1 MGGIE
6 KFKQKLDDKPFESVF
21 HSEEWIN
28 HFTKRFA
35 EDGGL
40 EKDFVSEKKTLQG
53 MCTYIT
59 NQARKKATN
68 SHYLCTDI
76 KELFEW
82 AEDYIRAEEP
92 EPKPEPKVK
101 PKANAPKL
109 KLKENDDGQMSLF

>member
-6 KFKQKLDDKPFESVF
+6 KFKGKLSDEAFNSVF

-28 HFTKRFA
+28 HFKNRFA
-35 EDGGL
+35 EDKGL
-40 EKDFVSEKKTLQG
+40 EEDFLSEKKTLEG
-53 MCTYIT
+53 LCEYIT

-68 SHYLCTDI
+68 NHYLCTDI
-76 KELFEW
+76 NEFYEW

-92 EPKPEPKVK
+92 EPKANTK

-109 KLKENDDGQMSLF
+109 KLKENDDGQMSFF